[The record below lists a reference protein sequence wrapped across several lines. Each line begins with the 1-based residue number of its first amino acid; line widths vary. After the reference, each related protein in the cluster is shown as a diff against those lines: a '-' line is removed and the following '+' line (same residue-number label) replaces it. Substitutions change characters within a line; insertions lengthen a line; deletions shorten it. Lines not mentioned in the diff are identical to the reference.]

1 MLSLIKKE
9 CLTYKSLC
17 DELIPRCDESQP
29 TLLHCRIRAEKICAS
44 LDELDHDASSAE
56 VSVEEHI
63 DILKAFI
70 FVILDYTFFLE
81 NDLAEK
87 NFATAEAKSTV
98 YRLLEDLNK
107 PRLIYDAHIA
117 GQTSVIEGRTQGDD
131 SPNDRTFDQAVGN
144 DLAEC
149 LYWRKGALIYMYHS
163 ATEGR
168 LASEPNKSEMA
179 QLLKCGVDNL
189 KKMLSVRQEFK
200 VIDNDAFVHDDGNTL
215 QLIQR
220 GLFSDT
226 HVLALMY
233 AGEMCF
239 WFVKWVGEE
248 RKEEGMNTGE
258 RERTRA
264 RENTHVHTRTHTYT
278 HTRSG
283 TYEGSDDNDNV
294 KEKAEVAGQWG
305 GGELEVIEVKAVIL

>member
-1 MLSLIKKE
+1 MS
-9 CLTYKSLC
+9 YKSLC

-44 LDELDHDASSAE
+44 LDELDDSSSSANDDE
-56 VSVEEHI
+56 GVSVEEQI
-63 DILKAFI
+63 DILKAFV
-70 FVILDYTFFLE
+70 FVILDYTFFVE

-87 NFATAEAKSTV
+87 NFATAEAKSAV
-98 YRLLEDLNK
+98 YRLLEDLEK
-107 PRLIYDAHIA
+107 PRNIFDAHIA
-117 GQTSVIEGRTQGDD
+117 ATGERADGEVDDNDARDDEHDDRLPPTQ
-131 SPNDRTFDQAVGN
+131 NRTFDEAVGN

-168 LASEPNKSEMA
+168 LASEPNKVEMA
-179 QLLKCGVDNL
+179 RLLKRGVDNL

-239 WFVKWVGEE
+239 WFVKWVGEDRIE
-248 RKEEGMNTGE
+248 DS
-258 RERTRA
+258 
-264 RENTHVHTRTHTYT
+264 HC
-278 HTRSG
+278 SG
-283 TYEGSDDNDNV
+283 KKRMEIY
-294 KEKAEVAGQWG
+294 GQWNCG
-305 GGELEVIEVKAVIL
+305 R

>member
-1 MLSLIKKE
+1 MSVKLARMLPSIKKE
-9 CLTYKSLC
+9 CLTYKARCEDLIPLC
-17 DELIPRCDESQP
+17 DQSQP

-44 LDELDHDASSAE
+44 LDELDEDVLGISN
-56 VSVEEHI
+56 EERI
-63 DILKAFI
+63 DILKAFV
-70 FVILDYTFFLE
+70 FVILDYTFFVE

-87 NFATAEAKSTV
+87 NFASAEAKSSI
-98 YRLLEDLNK
+98 YQLLEDIDK
-107 PRLIYDAHIA
+107 PRVIYETHIA
-117 GQTSVIEGRTQGDD
+117 AESSEDDDGDES
-131 SPNDRTFDQAVGN
+131 SPSTTPWPSFDEAVGN

-168 LASEPNKSEMA
+168 LSTEPNKPELA
-179 QLLKCGVDNL
+179 RLLKCGVNNL

-233 AGEMCF
+233 AGEMCY

-248 RKEEGMNTGE
+248 NSVEGRNDSGGKEFGFCED
-258 RERTRA
+258 RY
-264 RENTHVHTRTHTYT
+264 V
-278 HTRSG
+278 
-283 TYEGSDDNDNV
+283 
-294 KEKAEVAGQWG
+294 WG
-305 GGELEVIEVKAVIL
+305 RGGWDEQN